1 MVNFCY
7 DDLGEFGIGYPNLAP
22 PNLAP
27 DKFDSTWPCTVPWRA
42 LMYFESAGIEIG
54 THLIDTAPNN
64 SFYPVALSWFD
75 HNCDYFSL
83 MHEVLLARLHNA
95 TIKVL
100 FYYHEGDNPTHI
112 KTRLD
117 QLCQQHQLPCACY
130 VFVSANSAAQH
141 LPGFVYFADHEYF
154 FRYLNRRQIP
164 GPISPAERL
173 YNFTALNRT
182 HKWWRASC
190 MADLERDGL
199 LDNSIWSYNT
209 NCDID
214 DKITDNPIEITSI
227 SGLKPALEDFLTNG
241 PYFCDS
247 NNDDQH
253 NDHRR
258 VNPTLYDQSY
268 CHIVLETLFDADGSH
283 GTFLTEKTYKAIK
296 YSQPFVIVGPP
307 GSLKA
312 LREQGYRV
320 FDHAVDNSYDDI
332 VNNTQRWLAVK
343 RTIKQIKESNLHA
356 WYLSC
361 LDDVK
366 HNQDHFLN
374 PQYQTLHKL
383 LEDIYD

>member
-1 MVNFCY
+1 
-7 DDLGEFGIGYPNLAP
+7 
-22 PNLAP
+22 
-27 DKFDSTWPCTVPWRA
+27 
-42 LMYFESAGIEIG
+42 
-54 THLIDTAPNN
+54 
-64 SFYPVALSWFD
+64 
-75 HNCDYFSL
+75 
-83 MHEVLLARLHNA
+83 
-95 TIKVL
+95 
-100 FYYHEGDNPTHI
+100 
-112 KTRLD
+112 
-117 QLCQQHQLPCACY
+117 
-130 VFVSANSAAQH
+130 
-141 LPGFVYFADHEYF
+141 
-154 FRYLNRRQIP
+154 
-164 GPISPAERL
+164 
-173 YNFTALNRT
+173 
-182 HKWWRASC
+182 
-190 MADLERDGL
+190 MADLERHGL
-199 LDNSIWSYNT
+199 LENSLWSYNT

-214 DKITDNPIEITSI
+214 DKITDNPIEVTSI
-227 SGLKPALEDFLTNG
+227 SGLESALENFLTNG

-332 VNNTQRWLAVK
+332 VDNTLRWLAVK
-343 RTIKQIKESNLHA
+343 RTIKQIKESNLHS

-361 LDDVK
+361 LSDVK